1 MRTQVGIV
9 GAGPAGLMLAQM
21 LHNEGIDSVIF
32 EAKDKIYAIER
43 VRAGVLEQGA
53 VDTLREIG
61 VGKRLDA
68 ERMEHDGITF
78 AFNGEH
84 RYIDVKALTGGRTVS
99 VYGQRDVV
107 KDLIDARERYSEVKW
122 ECPVSAISD
131 VNTASPKIH
140 FTEDGEDK
148 ILECDYIAGTD
159 GFWGPCRKSLPT
171 EKLVTH
177 EFVYPYSWLGLLADA
192 PPASHVVIYANHANG
207 FALQSMRSPS
217 VSRLYIQCDND
228 DDVDNWPD
236 EKLWDELDLRMDQ
249 GTGYKNNR
257 GPITA
262 KGITPMR
269 SFVCETMRHGRMFL
283 AGDAAH
289 IVPPTGAKGLNLAVA
304 DVRVLALALTEAIN
318 NGSQSLMDDYESI
331 CLERIW
337 KVERFSWW
345 VTTSFHTDKNKSE
358 FERKLQLATLDTLT
372 SSEASAT
379 SFAEVYAGLPYTH

>member
-9 GAGPAGLMLAQM
+9 GAGPAGLFLSQM
-21 LHNEGIDSVIF
+21 LHKAGIDSVVL
-32 EAKDKIYAIER
+32 EAKDKDYVIER
-43 VRAGVLEQGA
+43 VRAGVLEQGS
-53 VDTLREIG
+53 VDTMREMG
-61 VGKRLDA
+61 VGTRMDK
-68 ERMEHDGITF
+68 ERMEHDGIIF
-78 AFNGEH
+78 AFDGKH
-84 RYIDVKALTGGRTVS
+84 RFVDVKGLTGGRTVS

-107 KDLIDARERYSEVKW
+107 KDLIAAREAYSEIKW
-122 ECPVSAISD
+122 ECPVTHVSD
-131 VNTASPKIH
+131 VETDRPKIH
-140 FTEDGEDK
+140 YTENGVDK

-159 GFWGPCRKSLPT
+159 GFWGPCRKALPAN
-171 EKLVTH
+171 KLITH
-177 EFVYPYSWLGLLADA
+177 EFEYPYSWLGILADA
-192 PPASHVVIYANHANG
+192 PPASHVVIYANHENG

-228 DDVDNWPD
+228 DNVDNWTD
-236 EKLWDELDLRMDQ
+236 EQLWDELDLRMDQ

-304 DVRVLALALTEAIN
+304 DVRVLAASLIEAIN
-318 NGSQSLMDDYESI
+318 KGSNTLIDQYQDI
-331 CLERIW
+331 CLAHIW

-345 VTTSFHTDKNKSE
+345 VTTSFHMDKRHSE
-358 FERKLQLATLDTLT
+358 FERKLQLATLDTIT
-372 SSEASAT
+372 SSEAAAK
-379 SFAEVYAGLPYTH
+379 SFAEVYAGLPHAY